1 MNEPTEIS
9 SDLTSSEL
17 NAALRAVL
25 AAHIDDFSDLISCD
39 RLSGGANQETYRIA
53 IQTSGGA
60 QRLLAMRRAAG
71 GNAVQDEAIYV
82 GLPTEARLFQI
93 MREAAIPAPEVHHV
107 LTSQDGLG
115 DGFIMSWLSGE
126 TLGHKIVRAPE
137 YEGIRPELAKQCGT
151 ILAKIHAID
160 LREKGLERRLS
171 KTTPKELV
179 ATTWTRYKELD
190 TPQPMIDYAG
200 CWLEDNCPNQTRTCL
215 VHNDFRNGNLMIDET
230 GVIAVLDWEI
240 AHIGDPM
247 RDLGWLCTNSWRFG
261 RSDLPV
267 GGFGHYADLIA
278 AYEAESGITISP
290 IDIKFWEVFGSF
302 WWAIGCLRMGQQYRD
317 GPDRSVERPA
327 ISRRSSECQVDC
339 VNLLT
344 PGPVKL
350 IEAQAEYCDNN
361 LPPTSELL
369 DSVAKF
375 LLDDIAP
382 VTDGRLAFLTKVASN
397 SLQIIKREI
406 TLGHAAA
413 TQELVGLR
421 ALFKCDES
429 LDALR
434 WRLVI
439 ELRERKIP
447 MDDRDLIEHLR
458 SVTVNR
464 LAIDQPK
471 YSGLKTAIQ

>member
-1 MNEPTEIS
+1 
-9 SDLTSSEL
+9 
-17 NAALRAVL
+17 
-25 AAHIDDFSDLISCD
+25 
-39 RLSGGANQETYRIA
+39 
-53 IQTSGGA
+53 
-60 QRLLAMRRAAG
+60 
-71 GNAVQDEAIYV
+71 
-82 GLPTEARLFQI
+82 
-93 MREAAIPAPEVHHV
+93 
-107 LTSQDGLG
+107 
-115 DGFIMSWLSGE
+115 
-126 TLGHKIVRAPE
+126 
-137 YEGIRPELAKQCGT
+137 
-151 ILAKIHAID
+151 
-160 LREKGLERRLS
+160 
-171 KTTPKELV
+171 
-179 ATTWTRYKELD
+179 
-190 TPQPMIDYAG
+190 
-200 CWLEDNCPNQTRTCL
+200 
-215 VHNDFRNGNLMIDET
+215 
-230 GVIAVLDWEI
+230 
-240 AHIGDPM
+240 
-247 RDLGWLCTNSWRFG
+247 
-261 RSDLPV
+261 
-267 GGFGHYADLIA
+267 
-278 AYEAESGITISP
+278 
-290 IDIKFWEVFGSF
+290 
-302 WWAIGCLRMGQQYRD
+302 MGQQYRD

-339 VNLLT
+339 VNLLA